1 MSVEKTVIADNV
13 TLNVIETKKFK
24 TNYLSFNFVM
34 PLKKPENSINTLV
47 PRVLIRGTR
56 KHPDMISIKKALD
69 ELYAAS
75 LETRVYKRGEYQIC
89 AVSAGWLDDRF
100 AIDDTDITLGTL
112 DLVEELL
119 FDPYTENGVFSA
131 FYTENEKS
139 NLKDEIEAL
148 INNKTSYAIRRCQQ
162 EMCKN
167 ESYGISDCGDIEDI
181 DKITPRSLYEG
192 YEKLLKSA
200 RIEIFYVGRDGNKT
214 AKRLKAMFAKQE
226 RTPESLPEC
235 CVVRSSADVKT
246 VDEDCPVTQGKLS
259 LGFRTG
265 TVLGDGDYH
274 AFPVFAELYGGSPM
288 SKLFMNVREKLS
300 LCYYCKAIP
309 ENIKG
314 IMIVTSGIENENRE
328 KTQNEILLQLES
340 IKKGEI
346 SDDELL
352 SAKKSLINAYKEL
365 SDSPASLEAW
375 YLTRLLAGSDDT
387 LEYMMEVFE
396 RTTKE
401 EVAALA
407 RKVTLDTV
415 YFMRGTLSESEA
427 EDDE

>member
-1 MSVEKTVIADNV
+1 MSVDKKVIADNV
-13 TLNVIETKKFK
+13 ALNVIETKKFK

-34 PLKKPENSINTLV
+34 PLERVNNGINALV
-47 PRVLIRGTR
+47 PRVLVRGTD
-56 KHPDMISIKKALD
+56 KHPDMISIKKSLD

-75 LETRVYKRGEYQIC
+75 VEARVYKRGEYQIC
-89 AVSAGWLDDRF
+89 GISAGWLDDRF
-100 AIDDTDITLGTL
+100 AIDDTDITYGTL
-112 DLVEELL
+112 GLVEEII
-119 FDPYTENGVFSA
+119 FEPYKENDVFSSSYTES
-131 FYTENEKS
+131 EKS
-139 NLKDEIEAL
+139 NLIDEIEAL

-162 EMCKN
+162 EMSRD
-167 ESYGISDCGDIEDI
+167 ESFGISECGDIEDI
-181 DKITPRSLYEG
+181 KKITPESLYAG
-192 YEKLLKSA
+192 YNRLLRSA
-200 RIEIFYVGRDGNKT
+200 RIEIFYVGRDGEKIEE
-214 AKRLKAMFAKQE
+214 RLKTMFAKLE
-226 RTPESLPEC
+226 RVPESLTEC
-235 CVVRSSADVKT
+235 RVVRKAPKIRT

-265 TVLGDGDYH
+265 TVIGDSDYH

-328 KTQNEILLQLES
+328 QTQNEILLQLEN
-340 IKKGEI
+340 IKKGDI
-346 SDDELL
+346 SDVELS

-375 YLTRLLAGSDDT
+375 FLTRKLMGSDDT
-387 LEYMMEVFE
+387 PEGMMEIFE

-407 RKVTLDTV
+407 RKITLDTV
-415 YFMRGTLSESEA
+415 YFMRGTLKESEV